1 MDRRAHH
8 TDVAVIGG
16 AGFLGHHLCRHLAEE
31 KVRVRAVDLRP
42 GRPATLAPA
51 AEYVGGCDATD
62 IDQVTAAIAGCT
74 AVINLV
80 GLVSYWRQDTARL
93 WTVNRASAATI
104 AEACARAGVERFVHV
119 SSSAALGFSNDP
131 HRPIDEAF
139 TFDWRSPLAKP
150 YMVTKRAGE
159 DAVRAAGAGRVSIA
173 IANPAAMYGPG
184 DVTNTARLFT
194 AVRDGRVRIV
204 PPGGN
209 AVADVRDVARG
220 LALLL
225 DATGRSDQFLFVGA
239 NLTFVEIVE
248 SVGRAMGQV
257 IRPSPLPGWARRP
270 LCASLRVVE
279 RFLPRDRMVAPDD
292 LELGFMCRYASA
304 SRAQRELGWSPQY
317 TFQET
322 VNDQAGDLRAAGL
335 L

>member
-1 MDRRAHH
+1 MERRAHH
-8 TDVAVIGG
+8 LEVAVVGG
-16 AGFLGHHLCRHLAEE
+16 AGFLGHHLCRHLAEQG
-31 KVRVRAVDLRP
+31 VRVRAVDLRP

-51 AEYVGGCDATD
+51 AEYVGGCDATA
-62 IDQVTAAIAGCT
+62 IDQVTTAIAGCT

-93 WTVNRASAATI
+93 WTVNCTSAETI
-104 AEACARAGVERFVHV
+104 ARACARAGVERFVHV

-131 HRPIDEAF
+131 LRPIDEGF
-139 TFDWRSPLAKP
+139 RFDWGGSLAKP

-159 DAVRAAGAGRVSIA
+159 DAVRAAGGGPLSVA

-184 DVTNTARLFT
+184 DVANTARLFT
-194 AVRDGRVRIV
+194 AVRDGRVKIV

-225 DATGRSDQFLFVGA
+225 DATEQPDQFLFVGA

-248 SVGRAMGQV
+248 AVSRAVGQGV
-257 IRPSPLPGWARRP
+257 RPKQLPGWTRRP
-270 LCASLRVVE
+270 LCASLRSIE

-292 LELGFMCRYASA
+292 LEMGFMCRYASA
-304 SRAQRELGWSPQY
+304 SRAERVLGWRPQF
-317 TFQET
+317 TFQQT
-322 VNDQAGDLRAAGL
+322 VIDQATDLRASGL

>member
-1 MDRRAHH
+1 MDRGAHH

-16 AGFLGHHLCRHLAEE
+16 AGFLGHHLCHHLAQAH
-31 KVRVRAVDLRP
+31 VRVRAVDLRP

-51 AEYVGGCDATD
+51 AEYLGGCDATD
-62 IDQVTAAIAGCT
+62 LDQVAAAVAGCT

-80 GLVSYWRQDTARL
+80 GLVSYWRLDAARL
-93 WTVNRASAATI
+93 WTVNAASAATI
-104 AEACARAGVERFVHV
+104 ARACGRAGVERFVHV

-131 HRPIDEAF
+131 HHPIDEEF

-159 DAVRAAGAGRVSIA
+159 DAVRAAGEGRVSVA

-184 DVTNTARLFT
+184 DLTNTARLFT

-225 DATGRSDQFLFVGA
+225 DAPERPDQFLFVGA
-239 NLTFVEIVE
+239 NLSFVKIVE
-248 SVGRAMGQV
+248 AVSRAVGPV
-257 IRPSPLPGWARRP
+257 IRPTPLPPWTRRP
-270 LCASLRVVE
+270 LCGGLRLVE

-292 LELGFMCRYASA
+292 LEMGFMCRYASA
-304 SRAQRELGWSPQY
+304 ARAERVLGWRPAY
-317 TFQET
+317 TFQQT
-322 VNDQAGDLRAAGL
+322 VTDQAAGLRAAGL